1 MAGRRATGP
10 GVVRGSRPLS
20 WLQAVVLGIVQGVTE
35 FLPISSSAHLILTSQ
50 LLGWPDQGLAFDMA
64 ANTGSLVAVIVCFA
78 GEWRRLLAGAVGW
91 PKPDPESR
99 RQLGMLAL
107 ATLPVAVAGFSL
119 QGLLAGGA
127 RQVGLIAAT
136 SILFGLLL
144 GWADRRREGGLEL
157 ASFGW
162 TAAVAIGLAQAL
174 SLVPGTS
181 RAGVTITACLL
192 VGLSRPAAVRFS
204 FMLAVPVGLLVGV
217 KNVID
222 LVVGGGELGMEIAIG
237 FLVSGLSAYV
247 SIRWLLRWVRRR
259 NLTGFVVYRVIL
271 GLALLT
277 QLAA

>member
-1 MAGRRATGP
+1 M
-10 GVVRGSRPLS
+10 S
-20 WLQAVVLGIVQGVTE
+20 WYQAVVLGIVQGVTE

-78 GEWRRLLAGAVGW
+78 GDWRRLLGGAVGW
-91 PKPDPESR
+91 PTVDPESR
-99 RQLGMLAL
+99 RRLAMLAV
-107 ATLPVAVAGFSL
+107 ATMPVAVT
-119 QGLLAGGA
+119 GLLLQSQVAASA

-144 GWADRRREGGLEL
+144 GWADRRREGGVDL

-162 TAAVAIGLAQAL
+162 TAAIVVGLAQAL

-181 RAGVTITACLL
+181 RAGVTITAGLL
-192 VGLSRPAAVRFS
+192 VGLSRPAAVRFA
-204 FMLAVPVGLLVGV
+204 FLLAVPVGLLVGA
-217 KNVID
+217 KNVFD
-222 LVVGGGELGMEIAIG
+222 LAAGGGEWGAEMLIG

-247 SIRWLLRWVRRR
+247 AIRWLLRWVRHR

-277 QLAA
+277 HLAG